1 MRYIYLDIETLPSAN
16 PALIDR
22 IRSGIKP
29 PGQYKKPES
38 IAEWM
43 AANAES
49 AVAEE
54 LGKTAL
60 DGLYGSVCVIG
71 WAIDDGPVHTD
82 YIGGCIETPDE
93 GALIDFAFDQIDDAS
108 SDTVSHA
115 SMPLI
120 VVGHNIEFD
129 VRFLLQRCIRYGI
142 RIPHAIRSAFDYTS
156 RPDYID
162 TMRVWAGFKGYVKLK
177 ELSHEL
183 LGDAGDDIDGSDVAR
198 VWAASPQTV
207 AEHCRRDVERVRALH
222 AKFRVI

>member
-1 MRYIYLDIETLPSAN
+1 MRYIYPDIETLPSAN
-16 PALIDR
+16 PALADR
-22 IRSGIKP
+22 IRANVKP

-60 DGLYGSVCVIG
+60 DGLYGSVCVIS
-71 WAIDDGPVHTD
+71 WAIDDGPIFTGMVTD
-82 YIGGCIETPDE
+82 ELDE
-93 GALIDFAFDQIDDAS
+93 AAMLRAQFDAIDNAS
-108 SDTVSHA
+108 SDTVSNT

-120 VVGHNIEFD
+120 VVGHNVEFD
-129 VRFLLQRCIRYGI
+129 LRFLFQRCARYGI
-142 RIPHAIRSAFDYTS
+142 RIPQAIRRAFDA

-162 TMRVWAGFKGYVKLK
+162 TMRMWAGYKGYVKLK
-177 ELSHEL
+177 ELAHEL

-207 AEHCRRDVERVRALH
+207 AEHCRRDVERVRQLH
-222 AKFRVI
+222 AKFRAV